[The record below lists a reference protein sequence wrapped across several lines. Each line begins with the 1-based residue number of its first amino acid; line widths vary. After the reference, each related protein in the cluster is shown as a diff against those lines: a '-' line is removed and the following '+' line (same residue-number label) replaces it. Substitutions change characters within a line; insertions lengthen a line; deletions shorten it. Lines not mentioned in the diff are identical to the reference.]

1 MIWELL
7 RTNKVDVMRYLPKFL
22 ANDGTFKA
30 TQDSLS
36 TEHEKQRLAVIDIT
50 RQFFVE
56 TATWGLDDWE
66 RIYNIVPSNRNDLKA
81 RRKALLDKIRG
92 AATVTNTRMQ
102 ALIDNIVPTKD
113 AHLVENVAPGTF
125 RIDMET
131 MVAVDELRAMVNFY
145 KPAHLTC
152 IISHYFY
159 APPNSM
165 HVAMGISEFEDIF
178 IEFPKNDDIDA
189 QVGAIHYGGGISI
202 SESMEVH

>member
-1 MIWELL
+1 M
-7 RTNKVDVMRYLPKFL
+7 
-22 ANDGTFKA
+22 
-30 TQDSLS
+30 
-36 TEHEKQRLAVIDIT
+36 
-50 RQFFVE
+50 
-56 TATWGLDDWE
+56 
-66 RIYNIVPSNRNDLKA
+66 KA

-113 AHLVENVAPGTF
+113 AHLVENVAPGVF

-159 APPNSM
+159 APPNHM
-165 HVAMGISEFEDIF
+165 HIAMGISEFEDIV
-178 IEFPKNDDIDA
+178 IDFPKSDDIDT
-189 QVGAIHYGGGISI
+189 QVSTMHYGGGISI
-202 SESMEVH
+202 SESMEV

>member
-66 RIYNIVPSNRNDLKA
+66 RIYNIAPSNRNDLKA

-102 ALIDNIVPTKD
+102 ALIDKIVPTKD
-113 AHLVENVAPGTF
+113 AHLVENVAPGTNAVAPDWNLKNS
-125 RIDMET
+125 RIRGVINGTDT
-131 MVAVDELRAMVNFY
+131 
-145 KPAHLTC
+145 T
-152 IISHYFY
+152 
-159 APPNSM
+159 
-165 HVAMGISEFEDIF
+165 
-178 IEFPKNDDIDA
+178 
-189 QVGAIHYGGGISI
+189 
-202 SESMEVH
+202 